1 MNFTHIDKDG
11 IMHEMIHLFAI
22 LLVSLLQL
30 KNELDKIKYR
40 NNISKLEIQVFNM
53 QTKLEMLE
61 LRNMGTFAYKGIH

>member
-1 MNFTHIDKDG
+1 MP
-11 IMHEMIHLFAI
+11 EMIHLFAI

-61 LRNMGTFAYKGIH
+61 LRNMGTFAYKGTN